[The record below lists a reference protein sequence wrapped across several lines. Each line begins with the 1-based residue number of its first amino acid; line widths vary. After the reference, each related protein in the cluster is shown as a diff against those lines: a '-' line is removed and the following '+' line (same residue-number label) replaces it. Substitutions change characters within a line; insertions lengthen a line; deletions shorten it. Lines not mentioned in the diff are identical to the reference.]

1 MNTLV
6 QLVRRQAESRPE
18 HPAVIYRGECL
29 TYGKLYE
36 SAARMTALLRSMG
49 LQPGDRVMLE
59 AVPKPIFVAAFLAVQ
74 AVGAVTIPVAR
85 AEKRHVLDYITELT
99 GARLYLHASAVRDF
113 CVTAVPY
120 HDMERAMVQAPLE
133 EAAPVDETTL
143 LELIFTTG
151 STGRPKG
158 AMHTAGALWCNIKNT
173 RDGIGMRESDVVLIP
188 LPLNHSFALRVLR
201 SAFAV
206 GATVVLQN
214 SAVSVKETAENIRQ
228 FHCTA
233 AISVSV
239 AMETMLHAVGEEQV
253 KRIFGGLRYI
263 EFSAGAVSVPL
274 RKRLLDLLPNT
285 EIHNTWGSSESGGC
299 LFLHVSKRTDKIT
312 SAGRPLDGIEVGIV
326 GADGE
331 LMDGVGPDTVGRL
344 ALRGGMQMSGYYG
357 QEELTRETL
366 RDGWMLVNDLVWRDA
381 DGYLYMVGRADDI
394 INVGGEKVAPREIE
408 EQVMQS
414 GWLTECMVLGVEDK
428 KGSMGQVPALFYVA
442 KDANHP
448 VSADELKMYLSREL
462 PQHKVPQ
469 EYISLSAIPRNA
481 MGKPDRKA
489 LKCDWEIQ
497 SSTNETIETIFQ
509 RRSIRKFQDKAVPAQ
524 MVSVLVECAKAA
536 PSGKNL
542 KTRRFTVIQDAGEIA
557 AFKQVI
563 HEATA
568 KNNLPLNGFE
578 NPPLLILIS
587 NDRRNQDGIQDAA
600 VSAENIML
608 AATSLGLGSVWLN
621 ALMTL
626 CDEQTIRAKLEEYH
640 IPRNHIVWAM
650 MAIGWPTAPGT
661 APEQRGNEVYY
672 VGGEN
677 E

>member
-6 QLVRRQAESRPE
+6 QMVKQQAQARPE
-18 HPAVIYRGECL
+18 HPAVVYRGERL
-29 TYGKLYE
+29 TYRELYE

-49 LQPGDRVMLE
+49 LNAGDRVMLE
-59 AVPKPIFVAAFLAVQ
+59 AATKPIFVAAFLAVQ
-74 AVGAVTIPVAR
+74 AVGAVTVPVAR
-85 AEKRHVLDYITELT
+85 AEKRNVLDYIAELT
-99 GARLYLHASAVRDF
+99 GARLYLHASSVRDF
-113 CVTAVPY
+113 RVTAVPY
-120 HDMERAMVQAPLE
+120 RDMERAMVQAPLA
-133 EAAPVDETTL
+133 EAAPVDENTL

-173 RDGIGMRESDVVLIP
+173 RDGIGMQESDVVLIP
-188 LPLNHSFALRVLR
+188 LPLNHSFALRVMR

-214 SAVSVKETAENIRQ
+214 SAVSAKATEENIEQ

-233 AISVSV
+233 AVSVSV
-239 AMETMLHAVGEEQV
+239 AMETMLNTVGDAAVQ
-253 KRIFGGLRYI
+253 RMFGGLRYI
-263 EFSAGAVSVPL
+263 EFSAGAVPVSL
-274 RKRLLDLLPNT
+274 RKRLLKLLPNT

-299 LFLHVSKRTDKIT
+299 LFLNISKRTDKIT
-312 SAGRPLDGIEVGIV
+312 SAGHPLDGIQAGIV
-326 GADGE
+326 DSDGQFLTGSGE
-331 LMDGVGPDTVGRL
+331 AVVGRL
-344 ALRGGMQMSGYYG
+344 ALRGGMQMAGYYG
-357 QEELTRETL
+357 QEKLTEETL

-394 INVGGEKVAPREIE
+394 INVGGEKVAPREVE
-408 EQVMQS
+408 ETVMKT
-414 GWLTECMVLGVEDK
+414 GWLTECMVIGVEDK
-428 KGSMGQVPALFYVA
+428 KGSMGQIPALFYVA
-442 KDANHP
+442 KDADDP
-448 VSADELKMYLSREL
+448 VSEDQLKAYLSREL
-462 PQHKVPQ
+462 PQYKVPQ
-469 EYISLSAIPRNA
+469 EYMSLSAIPRNA

-489 LKCDWEIQ
+489 LRRDWEMQ

-509 RRSIRKFQDKAVPAQ
+509 RRSIRSFQDKAVPDGV
-524 MVSVLVECAKAA
+524 VSTLVECAKAA

-542 KTRRFTVIQDAGEIA
+542 KTRRFTVIQDAEEIA
-557 AFKQVI
+557 SLKSVVT
-563 HEATA
+563 EVTA
-568 KNNLPLNGFE
+568 KNGLPLSGFE

-626 CDEQTIRAKLEEYH
+626 CDEQRVRAKLEEYC

-650 MAIGWPTAPGT
+650 MAVGWPAAQG
-661 APEQRGNEVYY
+661 AMPEKRGNEVYY
-672 VGGEN
+672 VGGRN
-677 E
+677 A